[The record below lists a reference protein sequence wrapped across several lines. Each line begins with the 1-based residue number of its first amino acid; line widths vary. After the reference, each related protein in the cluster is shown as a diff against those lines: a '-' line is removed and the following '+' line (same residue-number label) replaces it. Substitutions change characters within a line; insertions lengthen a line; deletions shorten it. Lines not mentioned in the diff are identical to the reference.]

1 MRPAAG
7 SGRRAR
13 ATLWSTSGRSAQRT
27 IPAVTAGRFS
37 DDDGFDFA
45 VRCLLN
51 GVPYRM
57 ADPQETIATAAAVT
71 PGDSDG
77 WYRALTDLGA
87 RSEAVAQRCDRA
99 GHGVSAAQAYLRAA
113 NYRYAGFWYVLATAQ
128 REAWADA
135 WRAHRR
141 CLDAAL
147 DRWPTP
153 AERVAVPWSPS
164 EHPEANLE
172 AWLFSPARP
181 VGPPARLLVVQGGLG
196 SPLSDS
202 LMTGVVDA
210 VDRGWHAVAFDG
222 PGQGRAR
229 VEDGLGPVD
238 DWGTVVTAV
247 LDAVCAR
254 PALTDAV
261 VALLGVADGGNL
273 VIRAAATEPRVAAVV
288 CDPGVVRPVDGA
300 LSQLPDALVA
310 EWRAG
315 DRDGFQRRLETAAA
329 ADPAL
334 AFSVAK
340 LTEQWPGATV
350 RDVLTRLTTWDA
362 TAMVDELD
370 VPVLVA
376 DPDAAGAYPGQSAE
390 LVARLGDRAT
400 RIAFTTAE
408 GAGLD
413 CEIGAPSLRAQR
425 FGDWLDAT
433 VAARISNRRSTEKA
447 G

>member
-1 MRPAAG
+1 M
-7 SGRRAR
+7 
-13 ATLWSTSGRSAQRT
+13 
-27 IPAVTAGRFS
+27 
-37 DDDGFDFA
+37 
-45 VRCLLN
+45 
-51 GVPYRM
+51 
-57 ADPQETIATAAAVT
+57 
-71 PGDSDG
+71 
-77 WYRALTDLGA
+77 
-87 RSEAVAQRCDRA
+87 
-99 GHGVSAAQAYLRAA
+99 SAAQAYLRAA

-153 AERVAVPWSPS
+153 AERVAVPWSAS

-181 VGPPARLLVVQGGLG
+181 AGPPARLLVVQGGLG